1 MAKTPQSDAVIPKK
15 KGKGASMLVWGLMS
29 LLILGLGGFGVTN
42 FGGNVRS
49 VGAVGDRDISTSDYA
64 RALSQELNAFGAQ
77 ISQPV
82 NLQQGIAF
90 GLDKQVLQSLI
101 TRAALDAEAARIGIS
116 VGDAAVA
123 KELAGMKAF
132 QGLTGQ
138 FDAETYRFALKQ
150 GNLNEAEFE
159 AGLRS
164 DVARSLLQGAVAG
177 GFVAPAALTDT
188 LYAYAAERRSFSLL
202 KLDAADLA
210 TQPAPP
216 TDAALQTYY
225 DANIA
230 TFTTPEA
237 RRITYIALRPDILA
251 PDMAVDEAAL
261 KTLYDGRLAEFVQAE
276 RRLVERLVF
285 ATDADATAAKA
296 RLDAGEPFET
306 LVTERG
312 LKLEDIDLGDVGPD
326 GLGAAADAVFALTE
340 PGIVGPFA
348 SDLGPA
354 LFRMNAIL
362 PAQETTFDQARA
374 DLAGEAQLDAA
385 RRAIA
390 DRLEAVDDALA
401 GGATLE
407 EVQTEQ
413 DMELVTFDYVPGAE
427 NDDPLVGYEAFRAAA
442 DTLAEGDFP
451 EAIGL
456 VDGGLVA
463 MRLDATVPP
472 AAIPF
477 ADAKEKVAEAF
488 AADALTK
495 ALAAQAVTVK
505 AAVEGG
511 ASLGAYGI
519 VRVAP
524 ELPRTGFFE
533 DAPEGILTTA
543 FGMTVGEI
551 RVIDAPDF
559 VGVVRLDTVVPAAAD
574 GEEATAMKAALAAQ
588 VEQAISQDA
597 FAAFTSALTAKS
609 GITLDQTAINAV
621 HAQFN

>member
-1 MAKTPQSDAVIPKK
+1 MAKTPISDAETPKK
-15 KGKGASMLVWGLMS
+15 KGKGASVLVWGLMA

-49 VGAVGDRDISTSDYA
+49 IGAVGQRDMSTSDYA
-64 RALSQELNAFGAQ
+64 RALGQELNAFGAQ
-77 ISQPV
+77 IGQPV

-90 GLDKQVLQSLI
+90 GLDKQVLQGLI
-101 TRAALDAEAARIGIS
+101 SRTALDDEAARIGIS

-132 QGLTGQ
+132 QGVSGQ

-150 GNLNEAEFE
+150 SNLNEAEFE
-159 AGLRS
+159 ASLRN
-164 DVARSLLQGAVAG
+164 DVARSMLQGAVAG
-177 GFVAPAALTDT
+177 GFTAPAALTDT
-188 LYAYAAERRSFSLL
+188 LYAFAAERRSFSLL
-202 KLDAADLA
+202 KLGAVDLA
-210 TQPAPP
+210 TQPAAP
-216 TDAALQTYY
+216 TDADLQTYY

-230 TFTTPEA
+230 AFTKPEA
-237 RRITYIALRPDILA
+237 RRITYIALL
-251 PDMAVDEAAL
+251 PDMIAADMPVDDAAVTAL
-261 KTLYDGRLAEFVQAE
+261 YNERLAEFVQPE

-285 ATDADATAAKA
+285 PTDADATAAKA
-296 RLDAGEPFET
+296 EIDAGGSFEDQ
-306 LVTERG
+306 VKKRG
-312 LKLEDIDLGDVGPD
+312 LTLEDIDLGDVGPAD
-326 GLGAAADAVFALTE
+326 LGAAADAVFGLAA

-348 SDLGPA
+348 TDLGPA

-362 PAQETTFDQARA
+362 PAQETTFDEART
-374 DLAGEAQLDAA
+374 DLAGEAQLDGA

-390 DRLEAVDDALA
+390 DKLEAIDDALA

-407 EVQTEQ
+407 EVQVEQ
-413 DMELVTFDYVPGAE
+413 SMQLVTFDYVPGAE

-442 DTLAEGDFP
+442 DSLAEGDFP

-463 MRLDATVPP
+463 MRLDAIVPP
-472 AAIPF
+472 APIPF
-477 ADAKEKVAEAF
+477 AEAKETVAEAF
-488 AADALTK
+488 AANASTK

-505 AAVEGG
+505 TAVEGG

-533 DAPEGILTTA
+533 DAPEGLLTTA
-543 FGMTVGEI
+543 FEMAVGEI
-551 RVIDAPDF
+551 RVIDTPEF
-559 VGVVRLDTVVPAAAD
+559 VGVVRLDTIVPAATD
-574 GEEATAMKAALAAQ
+574 GEDATALKAALAAQ

>member
-1 MAKTPQSDAVIPKK
+1 MAKTPISDAETPKK
-15 KGKGASMLVWGLMS
+15 KGKGASVLVWGLMA

-49 VGAVGDRDISTSDYA
+49 IGAVGERDMSTSDYA
-64 RALSQELNAFGAQ
+64 RALGQELNAFGAQ
-77 ISQPV
+77 IGQPV

-90 GLDKQVLQSLI
+90 GLDKQVLQGLI
-101 TRAALDAEAARIGIS
+101 SRTALDDEAARIGIS

-132 QGLTGQ
+132 QGVSGQ

-150 GNLNEAEFE
+150 SNLNEAEFE
-159 AGLRS
+159 ASLRN
-164 DVARSLLQGAVAG
+164 DVARSMLQGAVAG
-177 GFVAPAALTDT
+177 GFTAPAALTDT
-188 LYAYAAERRSFSLL
+188 LYAFAAERRSFSLL
-202 KLDAADLA
+202 KLGADDLA
-210 TQPAPP
+210 TQPAAP
-216 TDAALQTYY
+216 TDADLQTYY

-230 TFTTPEA
+230 AFTKPEA
-237 RRITYIALRPDILA
+237 RRITYIALL
-251 PDMAVDEAAL
+251 PDMIAADMPVDDAAVTAL
-261 KTLYDGRLAEFVQAE
+261 YNERLAEFVQPE

-285 ATDADATAAKA
+285 PTDADATAAKA
-296 RLDAGEPFET
+296 EIDAGGSFEDQ
-306 LVTERG
+306 VKKRG
-312 LKLEDIDLGDVGPD
+312 LTLEDIDLGDVGPAD
-326 GLGAAADAVFALTE
+326 LGAAADAVFGLAA

-348 SDLGPA
+348 TDLGPA

-362 PAQETTFDQARA
+362 PAQETTFDEART

-390 DRLEAVDDALA
+390 DKLEAIDDALA

-407 EVQTEQ
+407 EVQVEQ
-413 DMELVTFDYVPGAE
+413 GMQLVTFDYVPGAE

-442 DTLAEGDFP
+442 DALAEGDFP

-463 MRLDATVPP
+463 MRLDAIVPP
-472 AAIPF
+472 APIPF
-477 ADAKEKVAEAF
+477 AEAKETVAEAF

-533 DAPEGILTTA
+533 DAPEGLLTTA
-543 FGMTVGEI
+543 FEMAVGEI
-551 RVIDAPDF
+551 RVIDTPEF
-559 VGVVRLDTVVPAAAD
+559 VGVVRLDTIVPAATD
-574 GEEATAMKAALAAQ
+574 GEDATALKAALAAQ

>member
-150 GNLNEAEFE
+150 GNLNEVEFE

-488 AADALTK
+488 AADALIK

-574 GEEATAMKAALAAQ
+574 GEDATAMKAALAAQ

-609 GITLDQTAINAV
+609 GITLDQAAINAV

>member
-49 VGAVGDRDISTSDYA
+49 VGAVGDREISTSDYA

-285 ATDADATAAKA
+285 PTDADATAAKA

-609 GITLDQTAINAV
+609 GITLDQAAINAV

>member
-524 ELPRTGFFE
+524 ELPRSGFFE

-543 FGMTVGEI
+543 FGMSVGEI

>member
-1 MAKTPQSDAVIPKK
+1 MAKPAHPEAETKK
-15 KGKGASMLVWGLMS
+15 RGKGASLLVWILMS

-49 VGAVGDRDISTSDYA
+49 IGAVGDRDISTNDYA

-77 ISQPV
+77 IGQPV
-82 NLQQGIAF
+82 NLQQGITF
-90 GLDKQVLQSLI
+90 GLDKQVLQGLI

-132 QGLTGQ
+132 QGVSGQ
-138 FDAETYRFALKQ
+138 FDPETYRFALQ
-150 GNLNEAEFE
+150 QSNLNEKEFE

-164 DVARSLLQGAVAG
+164 DVARSVLQGAVAG
-177 GFVAPAALTDT
+177 GFTAPATLTDT
-188 LYAYAAERRSFSLL
+188 LHAYAAERRSFSLL

-210 TQPAPP
+210 AQPATP
-216 TDAALQTYY
+216 TEAELTAFY

-230 TFTTPEA
+230 TFTKPEA
-237 RRITYIALRPDILA
+237 RRITYIALL
-251 PDMAVDEAAL
+251 PDMIAADMPVDEAAL
-261 KTLYDGRLAEFVQAE
+261 KALYDDRIAEFVQPE

-285 ATDADATAAKA
+285 PTDADATAAKA
-296 RLDAGEPFET
+296 RLDAGETFEV
-306 LVTERG
+306 LVEERG
-312 LKLEDIDLGDVGPD
+312 LTLEDVDMGDVGPKD
-326 GLGAAADAVFALTE
+326 LGAASDAVFGLAA
-340 PGIVGPFA
+340 PAVVGPFP

-362 PAQETTFDQARA
+362 PAQEITFEDART

-390 DRLEAVDDALA
+390 DKLEAIDDALA

-407 EVQTEQ
+407 EVQVEQ
-413 DMELVTFDYVPGAE
+413 GMQLVTFDYVPGAE

-442 DTLAEGDFP
+442 DALAEGDFP

-456 VDGGLVA
+456 ADGGLVA

-472 AAIPF
+472 APIPF
-477 ADAKEKVAEAF
+477 ADAKDKVAEAF
-488 AADALTK
+488 AAEALTK
-495 ALAAQAVTVK
+495 ALAAQATTVK

-533 DAPEGILTTA
+533 DAPEGLLTTA
-543 FGMTVGEI
+543 FEMTPGEI
-551 RVIDAPDF
+551 RVIDSPEF
-559 VGVVRLDTVVPAAAD
+559 VGVVRLDTIVPAATD
-574 GEEATAMKAALAAQ
+574 GDEAAALKAALSAQ

-609 GITLDQTAINAV
+609 GITLDQSAINAV